1 MWAQGVWVRTQT
13 GEVCVWRKSLRTCHQ
28 PTKSYSVS
36 WTYWCGHCHH
46 KRADL
51 DTRLIITFVLSCIF
65 VFVGV
70 GGSSSCEWPWPF
82 SSYNWLPGCQN
93 VWNDFVT
100 WTVPVC
106 VSSALGERHD
116 TTHVHR
122 RNTAWAVSVCGGGG
136 GSVCVFYFGWREL
149 QNRCHKML
157 GLALFLGGV
166 LNNLS
171 SFPTCNECCI
181 FSCAAVYFCLPVIE
195 IKDFFFFLNCKF

>member
-122 RNTAWAVSVCGGGG
+122 RNTAWAVSVCGSGGG
-136 GSVCVFYFGWREL
+136 ECMCFLFWVERTTEPVSQNAWSCPVF
-149 QNRCHKML
+149 
-157 GLALFLGGV
+157 GG
-166 LNNLS
+166 
-171 SFPTCNECCI
+171 
-181 FSCAAVYFCLPVIE
+181 CLKQP
-195 IKDFFFFLNCKF
+195 FFLSHLQWVLYFQLCSSVLLSACHWN